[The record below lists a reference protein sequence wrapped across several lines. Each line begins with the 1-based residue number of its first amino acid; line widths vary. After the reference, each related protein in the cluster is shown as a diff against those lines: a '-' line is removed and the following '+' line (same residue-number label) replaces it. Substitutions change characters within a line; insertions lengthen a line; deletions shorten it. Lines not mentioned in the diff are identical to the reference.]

1 MDQNPARLYAGVVG
15 VVLVIL
21 GIIGFFYS
29 AAFGSPGDVAAL
41 FGIFDVNAWHNLV
54 HIATGVLGLLAF
66 TAGARASRSFALG
79 IGIVYIVVALW
90 GFILGDGES
99 ILGFLPVNTADNVF
113 HAAIGLLGV
122 GARAGEA
129 DGGAVARVR
138 LGRPGAPSVLGM
150 VDSCRIRSQPLGPAA
165 SGIFT

>member
-1 MDQNPARLYAGVVG
+1 M
-15 VVLVIL
+15 
-21 GIIGFFYS
+21 
-29 AAFGSPGDVAAL
+29 

-122 GARAGEA
+122 GAGL
-129 DGGAVARVR
+129 ARQT
-138 LGRPGAPSVLGM
+138 AEPS
-150 VDSCRIRSQPLGPAA
+150 PASA
-165 SGIFT
+165 